1 MITIIA
7 QLAGIFLG
15 ALGVFAGAVHLVKVY
30 TGCST
35 DEAVAKIQNLMNGKI
50 VVPLANDPGY
60 YDEICQALQSII
72 GEKRYDE
79 LKKLDSALCAAGH
92 TPVIACDTDLG
103 LRCVDITVPPKDDAE
118 QQIIEAVMVGIT
130 KKHLAARGLGPEVIA
145 DWKNRMD
152 INVPYLEIRYPDNAQ
167 DRKVILDTIA
177 RDGLA
182 AIGANTT
189 LTDDEDF

>member
-1 MITIIA
+1 MFTIIA
-7 QLAGIFLG
+7 QLTGIFLG

-35 DEAVAKIQNLMNGKI
+35 DEAIAKIQNLINGKV

-60 YDEICQALQSII
+60 YDEICQAIRNII
-72 GEKRYDE
+72 GEKRYGE
-79 LKKLDSALCAAGH
+79 LVNLNSALCAAGH
-92 TPVIACDTDLG
+92 TPVIASGTDLG
-103 LRCVDITVPPKDDAE
+103 LACMDITIQPKDDTEKQIIEVVLVDIT
-118 QQIIEAVMVGIT
+118 
-130 KKHLAARGLGPEVIA
+130 KKYLVAHGLEPNVIA

-152 INVPYLEIRYPDNAQ
+152 INSPYLEIRYPDNAQ
-167 DRKVILDTIA
+167 SCKVIRNTIA
-177 RDGLA
+177 QKGLA

>member
-1 MITIIA
+1 MFSIIA

-35 DEAVAKIQNLMNGKI
+35 DEAIAKIQNLINGKV

-60 YDEICQALQSII
+60 YDEICQALRNII
-72 GEKRYDE
+72 GDKRYNE
-79 LKKLDSALCAAGH
+79 LAKLDAALRAAGH
-92 TPVIACDTDLG
+92 TPVIACGTVLG
-103 LRCVDITVPPKDDAE
+103 VPCGDFTVQPQDDSE
-118 QQIIEAVMVGIT
+118 KQIIEAVLTGIT
-130 KKHLAARGLGPEVIA
+130 KKHLAVRGMGPEVIA

-152 INVPYLEIRYPDNAQ
+152 INSPYLEIRYPDNAQ

-177 RDGLA
+177 KDGLA
-182 AIGANTT
+182 AIEANTA

>member
-1 MITIIA
+1 MFSIIA

-15 ALGVFAGAVHLVKVY
+15 AMGVFAGAVHLVKVY

-35 DEAVAKIQNLMNGKI
+35 DEAIAKIQNLMNGKI

-60 YDEICQALQSII
+60 YDEICQALKNII
-72 GEKRYDE
+72 GERRYDE
-79 LKKLDSALCAAGH
+79 LTKLNSALCAAGH
-92 TPVIACDTDLG
+92 TPVIACGTALG
-103 LRCVDITVPPKDDAE
+103 LPYVDITVEPQDDTE
-118 QQIIEAVMVGIT
+118 KQIIEAVMVGIT
-130 KKHLAARGLGPEVIA
+130 KKHLAVRELGPEVIA

-152 INVPYLEIRYPDNAQ
+152 INSPYLEIRYPDNAQ

-177 RDGLA
+177 KNGLA
-182 AIGANTT
+182 AIEAGTS